1 MQTIHL
7 VILLLIF
14 FILFVS
20 FLDYNNHTFN
30 KDRYISMDDGFQNL
44 KEKVAE
50 FKGKP
55 KKIPKIPFTN
65 RLQKIQL
72 SNDFIYLS
80 KTQISL

>member
-1 MQTIHL
+1 MQQL
-7 VILLLIF
+7 QEVID
-14 FILFVS
+14 FVKIQ
-20 FLDYNNHTFN
+20 D
-30 KDRYISMDDGFQNL
+30 
-44 KEKVAE
+44 
-50 FKGKP
+50 P